1 MRGSI
6 LYYRLYSGVRKKQ
19 RRASGHCFLLHLL
32 FRGATPES
40 PAASGPAGV
49 HLVQRLGLKTGPR
62 KIGPECPKCDT
73 SFVPGKWRPHTLKNA
88 KSMQVLEAAGRKTS
102 PKKWHENRAEK
113 YAGWNAALRFRQ
125 VRAGVSGSSRLEYPE
140 GRLPER
146 PRIPL
151 ERPKASPWTSRTPS
165 LHRYIA
171 IARIA
176 CATYLHPAT
185 HAGSARLQARLPASP
200 QARQLAVLR
209 ARRPA
214 GPETRRPAGSQA
226 CKPAR
231 PPKGLT
237 KAPP

>member
-1 MRGSI
+1 MPQMRHQFRARKMAPPHAQKRQEYAS
-6 LYYRLYSGVRKKQ
+6 SG
-19 RRASGHCFLLHLL
+19 GC
-32 FRGATPES
+32 
-40 PAASGPAGV
+40 
-49 HLVQRLGLKTGPR
+49 
-62 KIGPECPKCDT
+62 GPENE
-73 SFVPGKWRPHTLKNA
+73 L
-88 KSMQVLEAAGRKTS
+88 
-102 PKKWHENRAEK
+102 KKWHENRAEK